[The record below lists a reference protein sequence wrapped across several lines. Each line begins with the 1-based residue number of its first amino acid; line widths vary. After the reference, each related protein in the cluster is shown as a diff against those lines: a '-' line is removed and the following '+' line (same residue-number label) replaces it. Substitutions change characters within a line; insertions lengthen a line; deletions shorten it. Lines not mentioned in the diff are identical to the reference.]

1 MFGQERKKGQRKMHN
16 GEKRQKQMTST
27 EKRKRKKI
35 NEMNG
40 KEKPREFDE
49 REW

>member
-1 MFGQERKKGQRKMHN
+1 MHN

-27 EKRKRKKI
+27 EKRKRKRKRKKI

-40 KEKPREFDE
+40 KEKPREFE
-49 REW
+49 EGEW

>member
-1 MFGQERKKGQRKMHN
+1 MHN

-27 EKRKRKKI
+27 EKRKRKRKKI

-40 KEKPREFDE
+40 KEKHREFDE

>member
-1 MFGQERKKGQRKMHN
+1 MHN

-27 EKRKRKKI
+27 EKRKRKRKKI